1 LHDRAS
7 EFLRPDHGHEQIDE
21 KQQGDDPDNDGF
33 HCVLLKLFAKADVKA
48 AHDKKPNDDADEDE
62 VAHCVSFGFSQKR
75 E

>member
-21 KQQGDDPDNDGF
+21 KQQGDDPDNDRF
-33 HCVLLKLFAKADVKA
+33 HCVLLDLFAEADVKT

-62 VAHCVSFGFSQKR
+62 VAHCFSFGFSQKR

>member
-21 KQQGDDPDNDGF
+21 EQQGDDPDNDGF
-33 HCVLLKLFAKADVKA
+33 HSVLLELFAKADVKA
-48 AHDKKPNDDADEDE
+48 AHHKKPNDDADEDE
-62 VAHCVSFGFSQKR
+62 VAHYFSFGFSQKR